1 MFGNRKD
8 GKKLKNL
15 PPEFRLIP
23 ILMKERDDSQVF
35 FKTDISIT
43 AIEEYI
49 DKKKEEGI
57 NLGIMDVIFATVI
70 RMISERPLLN
80 RFCINGMTYAR
91 NEITTSL
98 SIKKSKTDDGEET
111 TIKIHWNGDE
121 NIFDVSK
128 KLQEYVAYNKESKNE
143 NKTDKTA
150 DFLNKLPTWLF
161 KFAVGMLKHLDKKG
175 RLPKS
180 IIEAS
185 PFHTSAFITN
195 VGSIGID
202 SIYHHIYNFGTTSL
216 FFAMGKKKKDYIY
229 EDEELKQEKVISVAF
244 VGDERIC
251 DGYYFAN
258 TFRQMERFWRKP
270 ELLEEKPVRKYD
282 PNVPVK
288 KKDKNK
294 ETNIM

>member
-57 NLGIMDVIFATVI
+57 TLGIMDVIFATVI

-121 NIFDVSK
+121 NIFDVAK
-128 KLQEYVAYNKESKNE
+128 KLQKYVAYNKESKNE
-143 NKTDKTA
+143 NNTDKTA
-150 DFLNKLPTWLF
+150 DFLNKLPTWLY
-161 KFAVGMLKHLDKKG
+161 KLAVGMLIHLDKKG

-288 KKDKNK
+288 KNK
-294 ETNIM
+294 TNIM

>member
-57 NLGIMDVIFATVI
+57 TLGIMDVIFATVI

-121 NIFDVSK
+121 NIFDVAK
-128 KLQEYVAYNKESKNE
+128 KLQKYVAYNKESKNE

-150 DFLNKLPTWLF
+150 DFLNKLPTWLY
-161 KFAVGMLKHLDKKG
+161 KLAVGMLIHLDKKG

-288 KKDKNK
+288 KNK
-294 ETNIM
+294 TNIM

>member
-49 DKKKEEGI
+49 DKKKAEGI
-57 NLGIMDVIFATVI
+57 TLGIMDVIFATVI

-288 KKDKNK
+288 KKDKK

>member
-35 FKTDISIT
+35 FKTDISIA

-57 NLGIMDVIFATVI
+57 TLSIMDVIFATVI

-150 DFLNKLPTWLF
+150 DFLNKLPTWLY
-161 KFAVGMLKHLDKKG
+161 KLAVGMLIHLDKKG

-229 EDEELKQEKVISVAF
+229 EDEELKQDKVISVAF

-288 KKDKNK
+288 KRDKK

>member
-57 NLGIMDVIFATVI
+57 TLGIMDVIFATVI

-80 RFCINGMTYAR
+80 RFCINGRTYAR

-150 DFLNKLPTWLF
+150 DFLNKLPTWLY
-161 KFAVGMLKHLDKKG
+161 KLAVGLLIHLDKKG

-288 KKDKNK
+288 KRDKK

>member
-49 DKKKEEGI
+49 DKKKAEGI
-57 NLGIMDVIFATVI
+57 TLGIMDVIFATVI

-128 KLQEYVAYNKESKNE
+128 KLQEYVAYNK
-143 NKTDKTA
+143 
-150 DFLNKLPTWLF
+150 
-161 KFAVGMLKHLDKKG
+161 
-175 RLPKS
+175 
-180 IIEAS
+180 
-185 PFHTSAFITN
+185 
-195 VGSIGID
+195 
-202 SIYHHIYNFGTTSL
+202 
-216 FFAMGKKKKDYIY
+216 
-229 EDEELKQEKVISVAF
+229 
-244 VGDERIC
+244 
-251 DGYYFAN
+251 
-258 TFRQMERFWRKP
+258 
-270 ELLEEKPVRKYD
+270 
-282 PNVPVK
+282 
-288 KKDKNK
+288 
-294 ETNIM
+294 

>member
-49 DKKKEEGI
+49 DKKKAEGI
-57 NLGIMDVIFATVI
+57 TLGIMDVIFATVI

-150 DFLNKLPTWLF
+150 DFLNKLPTWLY
-161 KFAVGMLKHLDKKG
+161 KFAVGMLIHLDKKG

-229 EDEELKQEKVISVAF
+229 EDEELKQDKVISVAF

-288 KKDKNK
+288 KKDKK

>member
-49 DKKKEEGI
+49 DKKKAEGI
-57 NLGIMDVIFATVI
+57 TLGIMDVIFATVI

-161 KFAVGMLKHLDKKG
+161 KFAVGMLVHLDKKG

-282 PNVPVK
+282 PNVSVK
-288 KKDKNK
+288 KKDKK

>member
-49 DKKKEEGI
+49 DKKKAEGI
-57 NLGIMDVIFATVI
+57 TLGIMDVIFATVI

-150 DFLNKLPTWLF
+150 DFLNKLPTWLY
-161 KFAVGMLKHLDKKG
+161 KLAVGMLIHLDKKG

-202 SIYHHIYNFGTTSL
+202 AIYHHIYNFGTTSL

-282 PNVPVK
+282 PNIPIK
-288 KKDKNK
+288 KKDKK

>member
-57 NLGIMDVIFATVI
+57 TLGIMDVIFATVI

-128 KLQEYVAYNKESKNE
+128 KLQEYVAFNKESKNE

-161 KFAVGMLKHLDKKG
+161 KFAVGMLVHLDKKG

-282 PNVPVK
+282 PNVSVK
-288 KKDKNK
+288 KKDKK

>member
-57 NLGIMDVIFATVI
+57 TLGIMDVIFATVI

-150 DFLNKLPTWLF
+150 DFLNKLPTWLY
-161 KFAVGMLKHLDKKG
+161 KLAVGMLKHLDKKG

-288 KKDKNK
+288 KKDKK

>member
-57 NLGIMDVIFATVI
+57 TLGIMDVIFATVI

-161 KFAVGMLKHLDKKG
+161 KFAVGMLMHLDKKG

-288 KKDKNK
+288 KKDKK

>member
-1 MFGNRKD
+1 
-8 GKKLKNL
+8 
-15 PPEFRLIP
+15 
-23 ILMKERDDSQVF
+23 
-35 FKTDISIT
+35 
-43 AIEEYI
+43 
-49 DKKKEEGI
+49 
-57 NLGIMDVIFATVI
+57 
-70 RMISERPLLN
+70 
-80 RFCINGMTYAR
+80 
-91 NEITTSL
+91 
-98 SIKKSKTDDGEET
+98 
-111 TIKIHWNGDE
+111 
-121 NIFDVSK
+121 
-128 KLQEYVAYNKESKNE
+128 
-143 NKTDKTA
+143 
-150 DFLNKLPTWLF
+150 
-161 KFAVGMLKHLDKKG
+161 MLKHLDKKG

-288 KKDKNK
+288 KKDKK